1 MNNIAGEW
9 QWTPKQ
15 QYRSRKYEALLVAP
29 IERDKALAYFCATR
43 RRPLTFSWP
52 MAVCRR
58 RVIVT
63 SIGTK
68 RHETASTS
76 HHKEGKKAE
85 CSMTARRAKPRRRR
99 GQPKQLSPLQPT
111 PLSSA
116 AREESALAH
125 QPPHS
130 RPQLDHQ
137 DNDKKSQHY
146 DVCIVGAGPAGLAC
160 LSAIMEQFSLDN
172 MSDGQVTRAVRSL
185 NLHRPRRVCV
195 IDPHDDGWLSHWRH
209 QFQTLGI
216 DHLRSPALAHP
227 HAYDQNALLAYA
239 MAQQHGGRSATTADD
254 DNNNDSLI
262 ESGIMDLKHI
272 LPLGQAQIGL
282 WKLPSTKLFED
293 FCLDT
298 VRSLPHDYVR
308 GTVTD
313 VHKNNNDNDGPFQV
327 IVSDDRNHD
336 NPNEISPPV
345 PSTPH
350 RLITADAVIL
360 ALGVAG
366 APTTVPR
373 ALHDCPP
380 HRLVP
385 WHQLDRLY
393 DNDHRDVVRP
403 PVPTVSSSSSS
414 SSRRLHYLVVGGGLT
429 AAQVTLKICHDD
441 PAGHVILCS
450 RRILMERHFD
460 IPIAWFDRRTA
471 TKCLYDFY
479 HAPVSE
485 RLALLKATKDGGSI
499 PPIYMTRL
507 RRLVQSHQLTCLV
520 GEPIYLREEEVHADE
535 TITTKSI
542 FRIQRNEN
550 GTATAGMGDDKS
562 DNKIYR
568 FDKVIVACGTKPDC
582 LQNPLVRNIYRHWP
596 NIDICDGYPNVS
608 ADLQW
613 TDRLYCVGSLGALHV
628 GPDAANLMGMR
639 RAALTIAQSLQ
650 CRGWLRE
657 KALTNPFA
665 ALFDDDDDDD
675 DSSGSSETVQEDG
688 EVAFDAISTSGSS
701 DSSDL

>member
-1 MNNIAGEW
+1 
-9 QWTPKQ
+9 
-15 QYRSRKYEALLVAP
+15 
-29 IERDKALAYFCATR
+29 
-43 RRPLTFSWP
+43 
-52 MAVCRR
+52 
-58 RVIVT
+58 
-63 SIGTK
+63 
-68 RHETASTS
+68 
-76 HHKEGKKAE
+76 
-85 CSMTARRAKPRRRR
+85 
-99 GQPKQLSPLQPT
+99 
-111 PLSSA
+111 
-116 AREESALAH
+116 
-125 QPPHS
+125 
-130 RPQLDHQ
+130 
-137 DNDKKSQHY
+137 
-146 DVCIVGAGPAGLAC
+146 
-160 LSAIMEQFSLDN
+160 MEQFSLDN

-195 IDPHDDGWLSHWRH
+195 IDPRDNGWLSHWRH

-239 MAQQHGGRSATTADD
+239 MAQQQHGGRSATTADD
-254 DNNNDSLI
+254 DNNNNDSLI

-293 FCLDT
+293 FCFDT

-313 VHKNNNDNDGPFQV
+313 VYKNNKNNDNDPDGPFQI
-327 IVSDDRNHD
+327 IVSDDRSHD
-336 NPNEISPPV
+336 HQNNDTPPPTP

-429 AAQVTLKICHDD
+429 AAQVALKICHDD
-441 PAGHVILCS
+441 PSGHVILCS
-450 RRILMERHFD
+450 RRMLMERHFD

-507 RRLVQSHQLTCLV
+507 RRLVQSDQLTCLV
-520 GEPIYLREEEVHADE
+520 GEPVYLREEEEHVDE
-535 TITTKSI
+535 TITTTKST
-542 FRIQRNEN
+542 FRIQRNETGAADTSTAVA
-550 GTATAGMGDDKS
+550 GTGDDNDDDKA
-562 DNKIYR
+562 DDQIYR
-568 FDKVIVACGTKPDC
+568 FDKVVVACGTKPDC

-613 TDRLYCVGSLGALHV
+613 TDRLYCVGSIGALHV

-675 DSSGSSETVQEDG
+675 DDSSRSSEKVQEDD
-688 EVAFDAISTSGSS
+688 EVADDAISTSGSS
-701 DSSDL
+701 DSSDLY